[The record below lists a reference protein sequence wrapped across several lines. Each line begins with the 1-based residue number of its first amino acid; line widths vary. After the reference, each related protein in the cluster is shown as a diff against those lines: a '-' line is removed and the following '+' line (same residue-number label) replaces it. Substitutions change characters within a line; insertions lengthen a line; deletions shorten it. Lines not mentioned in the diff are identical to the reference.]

1 MHENQEKINKYVLL
15 AIQHNNHHN
24 IFKRQNADG
33 VWREDIF
40 DCEPLLKEIKD
51 NKKILDLGT
60 GGGMPGILISIM
72 KPKNNI
78 LLVEKNQKKAY
89 FLKKVI
95 SELDLKNTE
104 LFNKNF
110 CVNNNLGV
118 FDLIVSRAFASIE
131 KTLELTKKNINKNTK
146 YLLLKGK
153 KSTIDEEL
161 KTLDYKK
168 YVFKTNKLDFFEKER
183 HIVEI
188 KIKEWTKSSL

>member
-1 MHENQEKINKYVLL
+1 MIICFFKDPSLYKFITSKVKLRCSGWSS
-15 AIQHNNHHN
+15 IQFLFC
-24 IFKRQNADG
+24 I
-33 VWREDIF
+33 
-40 DCEPLLKEIKD
+40 EIKD

-131 KTLELTKKNINKNTK
+131 KTLELTKKNTNKNTK

-153 KSTIDEEL
+153 KSTIDDEL
-161 KTLDYKK
+161 KTLDSKK

>member
-188 KIKEWTKSSL
+188 KIKE

>member
-118 FDLIVSRAFASIE
+118 FDLIVSRAFANIE

-161 KTLDYKK
+161 KMLDYKK
-168 YVFKTNKLDFFEKER
+168 YVFKTNKLDFLEKER

-188 KIKEWTKSSL
+188 KIKE